1 MTSELNQEN
10 IQYGIYNE
18 NNIKLTHEVIQAIL
32 LKGGITEKINNIDTW
47 QQAFVHKSYCKNNK
61 KKLYGFEPANIK
73 DLDPSYQKHMYED
86 SNEVLE
92 WLGDGVLQSVVACYL
107 SRRYV
112 GQDEGFLTKLRS
124 KLVKTEALS
133 KMAKFLEMQQYIIMS
148 EHVEKA
154 CNGRSNA
161 KILEDA
167 FESFLGSLMED
178 FGNDE
183 SCRGY
188 MIANKFIINCIESSI
203 DITELILN
211 DDNYK
216 DRLMKYFQ
224 KMYNGQYPKYIE
236 EESQEDKVYRVNIFD
251 PDGTKVGHGYAKSKK
266 EAEQRAAKQALYS
279 FGIKIY

>member
-1 MTSELNQEN
+1 MSNQNEEEP
-10 IQYGIYNE
+10 QYGIYNSK
-18 NNIKLTHEVIQAIL
+18 NIKLTSEAIQEIL
-32 LKGGITEKINNIDTW
+32 LKGGITEKINNIQLW

-73 DLDPSYQKHMYED
+73 DIDPSTYMKYMYEN

-133 KMAKFLEMQQYIIMS
+133 KMAKFLDMPKYIIMS
-148 EHVEKA
+148 EHVEMA
-154 CNGRSNA
+154 CNGRTNA

-167 FESFLGSLMED
+167 FESLLGALMED

-188 MIANKFIINCIESSI
+188 MIANKFIINCIESSV

-216 DRLMKYFQ
+216 DRLMKYYQ

-236 EESQEDKVYRVNIFD
+236 EESQEDKIYRVNIFD
-251 PDGTKVGHGYAKSKK
+251 PEGTKVGHGYAKSKK
-266 EAEQRAAKQALYS
+266 EAEQRAAKQALYT